1 MTWHKVGTHQVSVD
15 KEKMT
20 QNRVKGS
27 TRTHAHEE
35 GNKKSEFNGLN
46 WNAELCSVTDA
57 HRSLLLLDQG
67 IMGL

>member
-1 MTWHKVGTHQVSVD
+1 
-15 KEKMT
+15 MT
-20 QNRVKGS
+20 QNRAKGS
-27 TRTHAHEE
+27 IRTHAHEE